1 MTYHCMGE
9 RIRENFLTAKLLIL
23 ISYCMPPWFSQC
35 PLNKVATSY
44 YSVKSSFALP
54 KRLTMAEKKPSP
66 QPGAFNETVKES
78 AQQIWLA
85 GLGAFAKAQQEGGK
99 VFETLVKD
107 GLSMQRKAQT
117 TAEEKI
123 AEATQKM
130 TTMAQELSSQAS
142 QFGSKASGSWDKLE
156 TIFEDRVARAL
167 ARLGLPTA
175 AEFETLNQRVAELE
189 ASLKA
194 SQARP
199 KRVAAKK
206 TPVAAK
212 KAVKKK

>member
-1 MTYHCMGE
+1 
-9 RIRENFLTAKLLIL
+9 
-23 ISYCMPPWFSQC
+23 
-35 PLNKVATSY
+35 
-44 YSVKSSFALP
+44 
-54 KRLTMAEKKPSP
+54 MAEKKASP
-66 QPGAFNETVKES
+66 QPAAFNETVKES

-123 AEATQKM
+123 AEATHKM

-175 AEFETLNQRVAELE
+175 AEYDALNKRVAELE
-189 ASLKA
+189 ASFKA

-199 KRVAAKK
+199 ARAAAKK
-206 TPVAAK
+206 APVAAK